1 MTTAVM
7 TRSTSNPVLWAVLV
21 GAPLLITHAPSFF
34 HRLLDGDEAI
44 YGSIAAL
51 MNLGDPLYAQGGV
64 DNKPPGIFWVYAV
77 TFRVFGAYQ
86 MTAIHAIGLLAIAAT
101 CVLIFLA
108 GRHLAGNRAGILA
121 AIFYGVMTAAGNP
134 RLLAANTE
142 AFMMLPLTASL
153 LLMLR
158 RQWLWSGLL
167 LAAAGAFRQSA
178 AVDVLLLPLAI
189 VYLEPRES
197 RVRGSAL
204 FIGGLAAGLLAG
216 AALIALTGSIS
227 GFWRWTIATL
237 TGYASGN
244 WAPGLVWSR
253 ARDSI
258 VPFVIDMAVLWVAAI
273 AWAVRW
279 KKLDSGQRLIVAWLA
294 ASLVGS
300 LAGGHLSWHYFI
312 QVMGPLA
319 VLSALA
325 VDATLRT
332 PMRKQVAWVV
342 TIGIAVP
349 AFGWGAY
356 NVFADPLTYD
366 FSPPVPQHD
375 QVAAFMRAHSKPSD
389 RVFVWGDWPALYIES
404 DRLMASRF
412 PGFLRGFARGSN
424 LPPNNWDTSP
434 DVWPELKSDLERN
447 PPALIVDTASAGW
460 SDFATYPMSNYPVLE
475 DLVTTRYHLIAL
487 VDGVG
492 IYARNP

>member
-1 MTTAVM
+1 MATATI
-7 TRSTSNPVLWAVLV
+7 TRNASKPALWVVAVAAPV
-21 GAPLLITHAPSFF
+21 LITHAPSFF

-77 TFRVFGAYQ
+77 TFHVFGTYQ
-86 MTAIHAIGLLAIAAT
+86 MTAIHAIALLTIACT
-101 CVLIFLA
+101 CALIFMV
-108 GRHLAGNRAGILA
+108 GTQLAGNRAGILA

-178 AVDVLLLPLAI
+178 AVDLFLLPLAV

-197 RVRGSAL
+197 RVRASGL
-204 FIGGLAAGLLAG
+204 FIAGLAAGLVAG
-216 AALIALTGSIS
+216 GAVIAFTGSLS

-253 ARDSI
+253 AKDSI
-258 VPFVIDMAVLWVAAI
+258 VPFVIDLAVVWIAAI
-273 AWAVRW
+273 AWAIRW
-279 KKLDSGQRLIVAWLA
+279 SRLDSGQRLIVAWLVL
-294 ASLVGS
+294 SVVGS

-319 VLSALA
+319 LLAAFGINAALQ
-325 VDATLRT
+325 T
-332 PMRKQVAWVV
+332 PRRRQVALVV
-342 TIGIAVP
+342 AIGVAVP
-349 AFGWGAY
+349 ALGWGAY
-356 NVFADPLTYD
+356 DVVADPLTYD
-366 FSPPVPQHD
+366 FAPPVPQHER
-375 QVAAFMRAHSKPSD
+375 VAAYIGAHTEPSD
-389 RVFVWGDWPALYIES
+389 RVFVWGDWPALYVES
-404 DRLMASRF
+404 DRLMAGRF

-424 LPPNNWDTSP
+424 LPPNNWDTSS
-434 DVWPELKSDLERN
+434 DVWPQLKSDLDRN

-460 SDFATYPMSNYPVLE
+460 SDFAMYPMRNYPVLE
-475 DLVTTRYHLIAL
+475 DLVTSRYHLIAV

-492 IYARNP
+492 IYALNA

>member
-1 MTTAVM
+1 MATATM
-7 TRSTSNPVLWAVLV
+7 TRNAGKPALWVAAVAAPV
-21 GAPLLITHAPSFF
+21 LITHAPSFF

-44 YGSIAAL
+44 YGSIAEL

-77 TFRVFGAYQ
+77 IFRVFGTYQ
-86 MTAIHAIGLLAIAAT
+86 MTAIHAIALLTIAAT
-101 CVLIFLA
+101 CVLIFVA
-108 GRHLAGNRAGILA
+108 GRQLAGNRVGILA

-158 RQWLWSGLL
+158 RQWVWSGLL

-189 VYLEPRES
+189 VYFEPRES
-197 RVRGSAL
+197 RARGSAL

-216 AALIALTGSIS
+216 AVMIALTGSFS

-244 WAPGLVWSR
+244 WAPGVVWAR
-253 ARDSI
+253 AKDSV
-258 VPFVIDMAVLWVAAI
+258 VPFVVDMAVLWVAAI

-279 KKLDSGQRLIVAWLA
+279 RRLDSGQRLIVAWLVV
-294 ASLVGS
+294 SMLGS

-319 VLSALA
+319 LLSALA
-325 VDATLRT
+325 VDAALRT
-332 PMRKQVAWVV
+332 PMRKQVAWIVA
-342 TIGIAVP
+342 IGVAVP
-349 AFGWGAY
+349 AFGWAAY

-366 FSPPVPQHD
+366 FSPPVPQHE
-375 QVAAFMRAHSKPSD
+375 QVATYIRTHTGPGD
-389 RVFVWGDWPALYIES
+389 RVFVWGDWPALYVES

-447 PPALIVDTASAGW
+447 PPVLIVDTAAAGW
-460 SDFATYPMSNYPVLE
+460 SDFAMYPMRNYPVLQ
-475 DLVTTRYHLIAL
+475 DLVTSRYHLVAV

-492 IYARNP
+492 IYALNS